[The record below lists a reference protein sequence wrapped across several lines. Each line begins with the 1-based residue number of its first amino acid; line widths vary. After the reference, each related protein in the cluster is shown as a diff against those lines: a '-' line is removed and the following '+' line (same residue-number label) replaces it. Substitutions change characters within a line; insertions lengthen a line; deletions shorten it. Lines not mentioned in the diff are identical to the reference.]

1 MFNNASHFWRWART
15 KGIMQL
21 NTNLGSHHKLITR
34 DYRFASQL
42 AQKLDRWEGGL
53 HSRILSARGLD
64 SHEGSTSDL
73 SKISRC
79 VLMRL
84 LSYPLGRPLVAN
96 GNRKS
101 SSLCPH
107 WGRTPIARP
116 KLWTPTWKIVNFA
129 LKLFTLRI
137 QPGGYLTCRHT
148 EIS

>member
-1 MFNNASHFWRWART
+1 MRAIF
-15 KGIMQL
+15 GIMQL
-21 NTNLGSHHKLITR
+21 HANLGSDHKLITR

-64 SHEGSTSDL
+64 SHESSTSDL

-79 VLMRL
+79 VLRRL

-101 SSLCPH
+101 SSLSPH

-116 KLWTPTWKIVNFA
+116 KL
-129 LKLFTLRI
+129 
-137 QPGGYLTCRHT
+137 
-148 EIS
+148 